1 MSRLNNRNTTRTTK
15 AVRAASRSIKR
26 TVDETKTSTAVKR
39 RKGSFLSYVM
49 TLIVMLVMVVLV
61 YFGDEIKAKVFGND
75 TAVVDTEVTVT
86 FRNETLLDDH
96 FEKHGKE
103 MGFADAKSYEE
114 AASKVVENRKSLHKT
129 EAEDG
134 DDVYYLE
141 STNEIVIVSSDGY
154 IRTYFCPE
162 DGIEYYN
169 RQ

>member
-1 MSRLNNRNTTRTTK
+1 M
-15 AVRAASRSIKR
+15 
-26 TVDETKTSTAVKR
+26 DETKTSTEVKR
-39 RKGSFLSYVM
+39 RKGSLLSYVM

-61 YFGDEIKAKVFGND
+61 YFGDEIKVKVFGDD
-75 TAVVDTEVTVT
+75 TAVADTEATVT

-103 MGFADAKSYEE
+103 MGFKDAESYLE
-114 AASKVVENRKSLHKT
+114 AACKVVENRKSLHKT

>member
-1 MSRLNNRNTTRTTK
+1 
-15 AVRAASRSIKR
+15 
-26 TVDETKTSTAVKR
+26 
-39 RKGSFLSYVM
+39 M

-61 YFGDEIKAKVFGND
+61 YFGDEIKVKVFGDD
-75 TAVVDTEVTVT
+75 TAVADTEATVT

-103 MGFADAKSYEE
+103 MGFKDAESYLE
-114 AASKVVENRKSLHKT
+114 AACKVVENRKSLHKT

>member
-61 YFGDEIKAKVFGND
+61 YFGDEIKAKVFGDD
-75 TAVVDTEVTVT
+75 TAVADTEITVT

-103 MGFADAKSYEE
+103 MGFTDAKSYEE

-129 EAEDG
+129 DAEDG

>member
-1 MSRLNNRNTTRTTK
+1 MNRLNNKNTT
-15 AVRAASRSIKR
+15 
-26 TVDETKTSTAVKR
+26 EVKR
-39 RKGSFLSYVM
+39 HKGSLLSYVM

-61 YFGDEIKAKVFGND
+61 YFGDEIKAKVFGD
-75 TAVVDTEVTVT
+75 DAAVADTEVTIT

-103 MGFADAKSYEE
+103 MGFTDAESYLE
-114 AASKVVENRKSLHKT
+114 AACKVVENRESLHKT